1 MMDCGPKVL
10 GAIMFAEESLG
21 SYAGVK
27 AFQTSDLELIFQN
40 DEIALSYLK
49 NNIVLAIFSLHRN
62 PLLSHVLHVVVRVLS
77 CHHLNLQEQLQ
88 SL

>member
-27 AFQTSDLELIFQN
+27 AFQTSDLKKQMNELRNKIFGRKGPV
-40 DEIALSYLK
+40 SLK
-49 NNIVLAIFSLHRN
+49 FST
-62 PLLSHVLHVVVRVLS
+62 
-77 CHHLNLQEQLQ
+77 Q
-88 SL
+88 